1 MSDYNQS
8 FKSIGID
15 FFLHI
20 TLVHKAFDY
29 NFFIRITHFLS
40 LVIIKDFTFCAY
52 NNS

>member
-29 NFFIRITHFLS
+29 NFFY
-40 LVIIKDFTFCAY
+40 KNYTFFEPRDH
-52 NNS
+52 